1 MLTACLLSG
10 SVLLCFLLYAILDCR
25 RLRVVKRRIPLP
37 DLPKELEGFTILQI
51 SDLHDC
57 AYGKDGRGLMELMDT
72 LHWDLLA
79 VTGDLFDWHHPMRH
93 KNALAFVRYACK
105 KSDVWFV
112 EGNHEK
118 KLPQYGEVYR
128 RELVQ
133 MGVHLLDNTSVSME
147 TRNCRWTLAW
157 VRDGASEAE
166 LKKVLGGEGFRLL
179 LAHRPENIDRY
190 ARAGADLVLSGHA
203 HGGQWRLFGRGLY
216 APEQGIL
223 PRYCEGLYKKEGT
236 VLYVSAGAGSHN
248 KIPRLFNPPRL
259 DLLTLER
266 GEGKK
271 SKA

>member
-1 MLTACLLSG
+1 MLIACLVLG
-10 SVLLCFLLYAILDCR
+10 SVLLCFLLYAIIDCR
-25 RLRVVKRRIPLP
+25 RLRVVKRSIPLP
-37 DLPKELEGFTILQI
+37 NLPKELEGFTILQI

-57 AYGKDGRGLMELMDT
+57 AYGKDGRGLMKLMDT
-72 LHWDLLA
+72 LQWDLLA

-93 KNALAFVRYACK
+93 KNALAFARYACK

-118 KLPQYGEVYR
+118 KLPQYQEAYR

-133 MGVHLLDNTSVSME
+133 MGVHLLDNASVIME
-147 TRNCRWTLAW
+147 NRNCSWTLAGI
-157 VRDGASEAE
+157 RDGVSEAE
-166 LKKVLGGEGFRLL
+166 LKKVLSGEGFRLL
-179 LAHRPENIDRY
+179 LAHRPENIDCY

-266 GEGKK
+266 GEEK
-271 SKA
+271 